1 MADTKPAEPPAST
14 SAWAPLREP
23 CFRALWIAALAS
35 NIGTWMHN
43 VGASWLMTTLT
54 DSALL
59 IALVQTATSLPIV
72 FLALPAGAMADVLD
86 VRRMLIVTQTCMLV
100 AAAGLAVLTLAGAA
114 TPWAVLGLTFLLG
127 LGSAATAPAWQA
139 AVPEMVPRAQLPAA
153 VALNSVQFNL
163 GRAIGPAIGGL
174 IVAAAGAA
182 VVFGINAASYLAVIA
197 VLWWWRREP
206 EDGIGAGEKI
216 AGAVGA
222 GVRYI
227 RNSPELQA
235 VLVRTA
241 AFALPASALWAL
253 LPLIARDQLR
263 MDAGG
268 YGVLLGCL
276 GTGSVIGAALLP
288 RVRSRI
294 TVDRRIA
301 LGSMLYAA
309 AMLATAA
316 TRNAIVAG
324 VAMVA
329 AGISWL
335 VLLTSFN
342 VATRLNV
349 ARWVQARALGVY
361 LLSFQGSMALGSALW
376 GLTAGSAGLPRT
388 LTIAGVVLI
397 AGLAATPLWRLRGTG
412 RADLSPSI
420 RPDPEVELEPKPDD
434 GPVLVLIEYRVA
446 AADAE
451 AFAKAARRL
460 GRIRRRDG
468 AVRWGLFRDV
478 ADPDRFVETYVVDS
492 WAEHLRQHE
501 RFTQADADVRDLV
514 TSFHTGQEPPTVS
527 HFIHPDAALRQRRW
541 VRWTRPALDK
551 ASTLIPR

>member
-276 GTGSVIGAALLP
+276 GAGSVIGAALLP
-288 RVRSRI
+288 RLRSRI

-301 LGSMLYAA
+301 LGSVLYAA
-309 AMLATAA
+309 AMLATAT

-376 GLTAGSAGLPRT
+376 GLTAA
-388 LTIAGVVLI
+388 AVVLL

-514 TSFHTGQEPPTVS
+514 TSFHTGQEPPQVS

>member
-1 MADTKPAEPPAST
+1 
-14 SAWAPLREP
+14 
-23 CFRALWIAALAS
+23 
-35 NIGTWMHN
+35 
-43 VGASWLMTTLT
+43 
-54 DSALL
+54 
-59 IALVQTATSLPIV
+59 
-72 FLALPAGAMADVLD
+72 
-86 VRRMLIVTQTCMLV
+86 
-100 AAAGLAVLTLAGAA
+100 
-114 TPWAVLGLTFLLG
+114 
-127 LGSAATAPAWQA
+127 
-139 AVPEMVPRAQLPAA
+139 
-153 VALNSVQFNL
+153 
-163 GRAIGPAIGGL
+163 
-174 IVAAAGAA
+174 
-182 VVFGINAASYLAVIA
+182 
-197 VLWWWRREP
+197 
-206 EDGIGAGEKI
+206 
-216 AGAVGA
+216 
-222 GVRYI
+222 
-227 RNSPELQA
+227 
-235 VLVRTA
+235 
-241 AFALPASALWAL
+241 
-253 LPLIARDQLR
+253 
-263 MDAGG
+263 
-268 YGVLLGCL
+268 
-276 GTGSVIGAALLP
+276 VIGAALLP

-388 LTIAGVVLI
+388 LTIAGLVLI